1 MKISNLHF
9 KNRTRNRN
17 PLPPQSTSKT
27 LSSVFPTFV
36 QRYRLRLSLH
46 QPRGDGPRT
55 RKQGVH
61 RHRGISTEGGLD
73 EASQIL
79 LQHLTAWHVQWY
91 TTDFVYT
98 YIFIIIIVIIIIT
111 IIIIIIII
119 IIVIIIIII
128 IIISI
133 NKNYSFIN

>member
-91 TTDFVYT
+91 TTYFVYIYIYIYI
-98 YIFIIIIVIIIIT
+98 YIF
-111 IIIIIIII
+111 
-119 IIVIIIIII
+119 
-128 IIISI
+128 
-133 NKNYSFIN
+133 YLFIYLFMYFLLLLSLSLSLSLLTSSLL